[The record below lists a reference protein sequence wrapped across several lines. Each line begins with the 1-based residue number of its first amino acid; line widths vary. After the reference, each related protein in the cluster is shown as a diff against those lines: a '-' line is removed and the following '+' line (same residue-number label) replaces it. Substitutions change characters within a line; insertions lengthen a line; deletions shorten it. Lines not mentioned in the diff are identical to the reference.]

1 MTTYNL
7 VIQSVYALA
16 IGVLCG
22 LNYPLGWALLMSQA
36 IIWGVVVAACAL
48 GSFSM
53 SKGLWLLVPSLAVV
67 GLCIGTSVTTAFAA
81 GGAVIPAEVHATAF
95 GFLTGASLIGVAI
108 SPVLSGLIAARSI
121 RGVFVAGAVVLLIL
135 GVIVRRMMVE
145 RSPQVESAPVVDES

>member
-1 MTTYNL
+1 
-7 VIQSVYALA
+7 
-16 IGVLCG
+16 
-22 LNYPLGWALLMSQA
+22 
-36 IIWGVVVAACAL
+36 
-48 GSFSM
+48 M

-135 GVIVRRMMVE
+135 GAIVRRMMVE